1 MNKEV
6 FTKNIEVCEIGYYSK
21 ESGLK
26 TGSIPQYV
34 VVYFD
39 GINYY
44 NFFNEDEMF
53 PIVERVKIVGNGRK
67 NRGIVSLSYL
77 SDDSKCFI
85 RLNDGSFTNIYN
97 KKYVTKRQICDFVL
111 YDKRYFPDRLNIA
124 LDDLFIERNVV
135 GMNKIINDDLR
146 IKSIIDNDDLSIRK
160 MK

>member
-44 NFFNEDEMF
+44 NFLM
-53 PIVERVKIVGNGRK
+53 KM
-67 NRGIVSLSYL
+67 
-77 SDDSKCFI
+77 KCF
-85 RLNDGSFTNIYN
+85 L
-97 KKYVTKRQICDFVL
+97 
-111 YDKRYFPDRLNIA
+111 
-124 LDDLFIERNVV
+124 
-135 GMNKIINDDLR
+135 
-146 IKSIIDNDDLSIRK
+146 
-160 MK
+160 